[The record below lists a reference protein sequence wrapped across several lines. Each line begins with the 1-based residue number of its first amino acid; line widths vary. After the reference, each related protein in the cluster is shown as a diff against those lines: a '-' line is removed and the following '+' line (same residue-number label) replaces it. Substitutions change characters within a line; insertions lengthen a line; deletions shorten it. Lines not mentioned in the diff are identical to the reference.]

1 MHKSISITMTCV
13 PEESRSNPPEQRSP
27 RVYARAEHGISRA
40 NISDNALKVLYRL
53 KDAGFRAC
61 LVGGGVRDLLLGR
74 EPKDF
79 DVATDAHPEEVR
91 KVFRNCRLIGR
102 RFRLAHV
109 YFGREIIEVATF
121 RAPHEDSTD
130 DPDLEADDAGSR
142 QALVEDGRI
151 IRDNVYGT
159 IEQDAWRRDFSI
171 NALYY
176 DINDFSVVDY
186 TDGMEDLKD
195 GVLRLIG
202 DPEVRYREDP
212 VRMLRAVRFAAKL
225 GFRLDPAAE
234 EGMVELGDLLED
246 VAPARLFD
254 EVVKLFHGG
263 HALQTFEM
271 LRHYDLF
278 QYLFPL
284 TEESLEHE
292 EQGFPIT
299 FVANALR
306 NTDDRIQSGKGVNP
320 AFLYAVLLWEPV
332 RHLAERFM
340 EDGVSEL
347 PALQRAG
354 GQILAEQA
362 QFISI
367 PKRFSLPVREIWEMQ
382 PRFEIRQ
389 GVRPLKLITHP
400 RFRAGYDFY
409 CLRGRSGEALE
420 DGCEWWTRLQEVNE
434 AEQRRMVEAQ
444 GKSARS
450 KRRRRR
456 RKPAST

>member
-1 MHKSISITMTCV
+1 M
-13 PEESRSNPPEQRSP
+13 PEESRFNPPEQRSP

-130 DPDLEADDAGSR
+130 DQDLEADDAGSR

-186 TDGMEDLKD
+186 TDGMEDLKN

-306 NTDDRIQSGKGVNP
+306 NTDDRIQCGKGVNP

-340 EDGVSEL
+340 EDGASEL

-444 GKSARS
+444 GKSKSARS